1 MSVPKEQCQVCGH
14 FDGKHHPD
22 CNVGDYKRGYR
33 QGVEDAAKV
42 CDQFNEGYSHTARD
56 LAKLIRALLG
66 GGAKPS

>member
-33 QGVEDAAKV
+33 QGVEDAAKIAQLHGLMALDCGCHEV
-42 CDQFNEGYSHTARD
+42 IAGN
-56 LAKLIRALLG
+56 IRALLG
-66 GGAKPS
+66 GGK